1 MTVFCVSFFIVE
13 NDPRKVPQDKQF
25 ITYTKNVTFQST
37 FNKTF
42 TLMKTVLNSFLIEAP
57 FKACDANW
65 NKTGYYMF

>member
-1 MTVFCVSFFIVE
+1 M
-13 NDPRKVPQDKQF
+13 PQDKQF

-42 TLMKTVLNSFLIEAP
+42 TLMKTVLNSFLIKAP